1 MLVILL
7 ELLPAGRAFFLVIQQ
22 RSELEYLWFGILML
36 SRAGY
41 DFAVMYQD
49 LFVVNDNLINPIR
62 VALSFGAFSL
72 AELHFYQHLL
82 KAKKTRWFRF
92 AVACVLMN
100 FFVALVWPLERSDH
114 DLIALQSSV
123 TLLLIP
129 YYIWI
134 LVLLFAR
141 AREKFMDAQ
150 WLLLPGVL
158 QKLAQIWNR
167 IGSTTFTLGW
177 QHRLG
182 LLTQLTTEPVR
193 IDLVQLVNAIFW
205 SPCLPSSFAAL
216 RARAAR
222 RRTTPASLPMRA
234 KSSSI

>member
-1 MLVILL
+1 
-7 ELLPAGRAFFLVIQQ
+7 
-22 RSELEYLWFGILML
+22 ML

-100 FFVALVWPLERSDH
+100 FFVALVWPLERPDH

-123 TLLLIP
+123 ILLLIP

-205 SPCLPSSFAAL
+205 WPCLPSSFAAL

-234 KSSSI
+234 RYGSI